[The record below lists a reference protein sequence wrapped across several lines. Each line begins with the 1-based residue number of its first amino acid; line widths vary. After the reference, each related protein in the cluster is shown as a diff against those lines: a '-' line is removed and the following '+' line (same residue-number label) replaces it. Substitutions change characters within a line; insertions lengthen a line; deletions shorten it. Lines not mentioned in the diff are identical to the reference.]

1 MHQFLDTPDDVIAL
15 TVSDKITSAD
25 LDAMMD
31 RIERR
36 LARQDKLHSFMET
49 RSIDGIEVAGLA
61 AHFVR
66 ATPMFGK
73 LKQFGRVAVVA
84 DQVWIRVATRI
95 ESALLPFVSYRTFK
109 PEQRDEALAW
119 VTGRSAS

>member
-15 TVSDKITSAD
+15 TIADKITSAD

-36 LARQDKLHSFMET
+36 LARQDKLHFFVET
-49 RSIDGIEVAGLA
+49 RSIDGIEIAGLA
-61 AHFVR
+61 AHVVR
-66 ATPMFGK
+66 ASPMFAK
-73 LKQFGRVAVVA
+73 LRQFGRVAVVA
-84 DQVWIRVATRI
+84 DQAWMRVATRI

-109 PEQRDEALAW
+109 PEQREEALAW
-119 VTGRSAS
+119 VMGCPTP